1 MTGIRIVPAGAPLYV
16 GAIPPGIQVAQSG
29 SVASPLITDLVA
41 YWKLDDLT
49 WLDSVGSVN
58 LSNNGSVTVG
68 VPKLGAGSAEFNG
81 TNYLSVNNN
90 SSLQTGNIDFTLAC
104 WINPVSVSGTKGI
117 LSKFDTGTDQREY
130 QLFTS
135 GTSVQFVVS
144 SQGVAGFIDNVATPT
159 STISLDTWSFVVA
172 WHDAT
177 AQTINIQVDNGTT
190 YSASHS
196 GGVFVG
202 TSPFQVGTA
211 VTDNLFWIGRID
223 EVALWKR
230 LLTVAEIS
238 DLYNSGSGLSYPFS

>member
-1 MTGIRIVPAGAPLYV
+1 MTGIRITPAGAPLYV
-16 GAIPPGIQVAQSG
+16 GAISPGIQVAQSG
-29 SVASPLITDLVA
+29 GAAPSPLLTDLVA

-49 WLDSVGSVN
+49 WSDSVGSN
-58 LSNNGSVTVG
+58 DLTNNGSVTVG
-68 VPKLGAGSAEFNG
+68 TPKVGAGSASFDA
-81 TNYLSVNNN
+81 TNYLSVT
-90 SSLQTGNIDFTLAC
+90 STSFQTGNIDFTLAC
-104 WINPVSVSGTKGI
+104 WIYPRSVSGIKGI
-117 LSKFDTGTDQREY
+117 LNKYESVTDQREY

-144 SQGVAGFIDNVATPT
+144 SQGVIGFNSNVATPT
-159 STISLDTWSFVVA
+159 STISLNTWYFVVA

-211 VTDNLFWIGRID
+211 VTDTFLWIGRID

-230 LLTVAEIS
+230 LLTLSEIS